1 MNARQKKKRAA
12 MQAEQ
17 QAALN
22 GIKEIVQS
30 TIEAVQGMGHIQID
44 LQRFVNQQKVT
55 LGAYRDLLKDIYR
68 WQDWRQERPKD
79 SGLYLVYTVRGI
91 YGMIRLDKAVP
102 NAMFDQCGAM
112 LKAEEI
118 TRYRNEIRYWRPFA
132 EIPNWMKNAVDKEAV
147 GNPWEVQRAETIKYY
162 KPE

>member
-17 QAALN
+17 QAALD

-91 YGMIRLDKAVP
+91 
-102 NAMFDQCGAM
+102 
-112 LKAEEI
+112 
-118 TRYRNEIRYWRPFA
+118 
-132 EIPNWMKNAVDKEAV
+132 
-147 GNPWEVQRAETIKYY
+147 
-162 KPE
+162 

>member
-17 QAALN
+17 QAALD

-30 TIEAVQGMGHIQID
+30 TIEAVQGMGHIQFD

-68 WQDWRQERPKD
+68 WHDWRQERDINRKWKI
-79 SGLYLVYTVRGI
+79 LYTFGE
-91 YGMIRLDKAVP
+91 
-102 NAMFDQCGAM
+102 NAF
-112 LKAEEI
+112 
-118 TRYRNEIRYWRPFA
+118 
-132 EIPNWMKNAVDKEAV
+132 
-147 GNPWEVQRAETIKYY
+147 
-162 KPE
+162 